1 MKKFTL
7 LFATSLLS
15 MGAMAQ
21 TIATFEDGSV
31 TMGTI
36 TGASLEGNQSEFV
49 IGAENPV
56 KDELNT
62 TDKCLYI
69 LTNQVVDTDPAVG
82 RPAWDTNAFYITFDE
97 AIQLTEENRY
107 LHIMHMKEFLL
118 NNWLVYAENGDGN
131 YVEIMRGSAPAE
143 MVWFDIVADLKS
155 KLDAVKSIRVN
166 LDGNW
171 GEIPGRYYAP
181 TKFYYDEIVMN
192 DQMFGRD
199 ANVIVDN
206 NILDFEDEEITN
218 ARVSYTPQ
226 APEYVNS
233 MAWANTETGGINSTF
248 TCAYFKGN
256 TKTPQWWHGFYF
268 EFKSPVNASENK
280 YLHIM
285 MRKSVLE
292 TQKVQISLM
301 NLTGV
306 QSNPLVDEPITT
318 EWVDYVME
326 IPETHAIFNGMYV
339 KFNAQSP
346 ATECFV
352 DEIFMN
358 NDPEPRSVGSSINE
372 VEKDAVMVTV
382 ENGIVS
388 VENMECEISVSNM
401 MGQCVYKGMAP
412 SVPLQKGVYIVNIGS
427 IAQKIFVK

>member
-1 MKKFTL
+1 M
-7 LFATSLLS
+7 FA
-15 MGAMAQ
+15 
-21 TIATFEDGSV
+21 
-31 TMGTI
+31 
-36 TGASLEGNQSEFV
+36 
-49 IGAENPV
+49 
-56 KDELNT
+56 
-62 TDKCLYI
+62 
-69 LTNQVVDTDPAVG
+69 
-82 RPAWDTNAFYITFDE
+82 
-97 AIQLTEENRY
+97 
-107 LHIMHMKEFLL
+107 
-118 NNWLVYAENGDGN
+118 
-131 YVEIMRGSAPAE
+131 
-143 MVWFDIVADLKS
+143 
-155 KLDAVKSIRVN
+155 
-166 LDGNW
+166 
-171 GEIPGRYYAP
+171 
-181 TKFYYDEIVMN
+181 
-192 DQMFGRD
+192 RD

-226 APEYVNS
+226 APEYVNN

-326 IPETHAIFNGMYV
+326 IPETHAIFNGVYV

-372 VEKDAVMVTV
+372 VEKGAVMVTV